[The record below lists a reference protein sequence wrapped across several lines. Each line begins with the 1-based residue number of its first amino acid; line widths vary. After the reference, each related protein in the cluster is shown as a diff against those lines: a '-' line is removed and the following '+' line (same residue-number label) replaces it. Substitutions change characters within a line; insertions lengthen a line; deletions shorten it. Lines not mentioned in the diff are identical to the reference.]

1 MDQQPP
7 IDEAV
12 HLLEPDRQQD
22 KSERGTGGRMEAR
35 LAAQYQTAR
44 ALAESATLA
53 EAIPR
58 ILQAICESLEWEL
71 GIMWNVDHSAG
82 ALRFLESWHATGR
95 EFAEFEVLSRRITF
109 VPGTGLPGRVWASR
123 KPAWI
128 ADVPEDANFPRAAV
142 AVKEGLRSG
151 FCFPIVFAG
160 DVLGVLEFFSRE
172 IRHPDQPLL
181 DMLSTAGNQIGQ
193 FMERKR
199 AERELDQFFA
209 LSLGLF
215 CIAGFDG
222 YFKRLNPAWQATLG
236 FTQDE
241 LLGKPYLDFVH
252 PEDRPATE
260 AEAARLTTGAHVV
273 SFENRY
279 LCKDGS
285 YKWLLWTASPFEEG
299 RQIYAS
305 ARDITA
311 RKRAEEELRCYAREL
326 ETARQAQAEHAAGLA
341 QLVKELEVAR
351 GHAEQAT
358 QAKSE
363 FLANMSHEIRTPMNA
378 IVGMTELALETKLN
392 AETREYLTVVKEAA
406 DSLLA
411 LINDILDFS
420 KIEARKLRLDRV
432 EFDLRDTLED
442 TMKTLALR
450 AQEKDLELACEIA
463 SGVPNALTGDPG
475 RLRQIVLNLVGNAI
489 KFSSR
494 GEVVL
499 RAQAEWETE
508 DEVQLRFEVADTGIG
523 VAPEK
528 RGIIFEAFAQADA
541 STTRKFGGTG
551 LGLAISSQLV
561 ELMGGRIWLESEPGK
576 GSTFY
581 FTARFSRQK
590 TLEQKPAPSTSADLR
605 GRPVLVVDDNA
616 TNRRILEQMLL
627 NWQMAP
633 SVATGGSDAL
643 EAMERALSGGKR
655 FHVAL
660 IDGQMPE
667 MDGFTLAE
675 RIRKNR
681 RFSGTRLIMLT
692 SAGRLGDTARG
703 RLGFAGFLTKPVKQS
718 ELYDAIVTAVGASQ
732 KPTQPRRAGRP
743 ASSRRRAPGL
753 NVLLAEDN
761 AVNQELAVR
770 ILKKHGHKTVTAR
783 TGKEA
788 LALLG
793 KRSFDLVLMDVQM
806 PDMDGFEATA
816 AIREREPA
824 TGPRIPIVAMTA
836 HAMAGDRELCLQAG
850 MDGYVAKPVHAA
862 ELLDVIERLA
872 PRATKVRRGSP
883 RSGETRA
890 SGSRFDEAALLA
902 RFKGDARL
910 VAKLARL
917 FLADQSRLMANIE
930 KAVAGRDSAKLARA
944 AHVLKGAVGNF
955 AATRAVEAAGKLEA
969 MAWADE
975 LNGAEKVL
983 VALRA
988 EVASVTRALE
998 TLQEKFKP
1006 RSARRKAKRRKR

>member
-12 HLLEPDRQQD
+12 HLLEPERQGNE
-22 KSERGTGGRMEAR
+22 SEPGAGGRMEAR

-58 ILQAICESLEWEL
+58 ILQAICESLEWDL
-71 GIMWNVDHSAG
+71 GIMWNVDRGAG

-95 EFAEFEVLSRRITF
+95 EFAEFEALSRRITF
-109 VPGTGLPGRVWASR
+109 APGIGLPGRVWASR

-160 DVLGVLEFFSRE
+160 EVLGVLEFFSRE

-181 DMLSTAGNQIGQ
+181 EMLSTAGNQIGQ

-222 YFKRLNPAWQATLG
+222 YFKRLNPAWQTTLG
-236 FTQDE
+236 FTQEE

-252 PEDRPATE
+252 PEDRPATV

-285 YKWLLWTASPFEEG
+285 YKWLLWTASPFEG
-299 RQIYAS
+299 AQQIYAS

-311 RKRAEEELRCYAREL
+311 RKRAEEELRRYAQEL

-351 GHAEQAT
+351 GRAEQAT

-378 IVGMTELALETKLN
+378 IVGMTELALETKLK

-406 DSLLA
+406 HSLLA

-432 EFDLRDTLED
+432 EFNLRDTLED
-442 TMKTLALR
+442 TIKTLALR

-463 SGVPNALTGDPG
+463 SGVPDALTGDPG

-528 RGIIFEAFAQADA
+528 REIIFEAFAQADA

-561 ELMGGRIWLESEPGK
+561 ELMGGRIWLESEPGT

-590 TLEQKPAPSTSADLR
+590 TLEQKPAPTTSADLR

-627 NWQMAP
+627 NWQMTP

-643 EAMERALSGGKR
+643 EAMERASSGGKP
-655 FHVAL
+655 FHVVL

-675 RIRKNR
+675 QIRKNR
-681 RFSGTRLIMLT
+681 RLSRTRLIMLT
-692 SAGRLGDTARG
+692 SAGRQGDTARG

-718 ELYDAIVTAVGASQ
+718 ELYDAIATAVGASQ
-732 KPTQPRRAGRP
+732 KPAPARRP
-743 ASSRRRAPGL
+743 ASSRYRAPGL
-753 NVLLAEDN
+753 NILLAEDN

-770 ILKKHGHKTVTAR
+770 ILKKHGHKTVAAR

-793 KRSFDLVLMDVQM
+793 KRSFDLVVMDVQM

-836 HAMAGDRELCLQAG
+836 HAMAGDRERCLQAG

-862 ELLDVIERLA
+862 ELLEVIERLA
-872 PRATKVRRGSP
+872 PRTAKVRRGSP
-883 RSGETRA
+883 RSGETRP
-890 SGSRFDEAALLA
+890 SGFRFDEAALLA

-910 VAKLARL
+910 AARLARL

-975 LNGAEKVL
+975 LDGAEKVL
-983 VALRA
+983 AALRV
-988 EVASVTRALE
+988 EVAGVTRALG
-998 TLQEKFKP
+998 TLKEKFQP
-1006 RSARRKAKRRKR
+1006 GSAARPKKKRRKR

>member
-1 MDQQPP
+1 MDQRPP
-7 IDEAV
+7 TDESV
-12 HLLEPDRQQD
+12 HVLEP
-22 KSERGTGGRMEAR
+22 ERKEDDSARNTGRGGTEGR
-35 LAAQYQTAR
+35 LAAQYQAAR

-58 ILQAICESLEWEL
+58 ILQAICECLGWEH
-71 GIMWNVDHSAG
+71 GIMWSVDRGAG
-82 ALRFLESWHATGR
+82 VLRCLERWRTVGA
-95 EFAEFEVLSRRITF
+95 EFAEFEALSRRTTF
-109 VPGTGLPGRVWASR
+109 EPGMGLPGRVWAAK

-128 ADVPEDANFPRAAV
+128 ADVLEDANFPRAPV
-142 AVKEGLRSG
+142 AAREGLRSAFG
-151 FCFPIVFAG
+151 FPIVFAG
-160 DVLGVLEFFSRE
+160 EVLGVLEFFSRE
-172 IRHPDQPLL
+172 MRQPDQQLL
-181 DMLSTAGNQIGQ
+181 DMMSTAGNQIGQ
-193 FMERKR
+193 FIERKR
-199 AERELDQFFA
+199 AESELDQFFT

-252 PEDRPATE
+252 PDDRPATV
-260 AEAARLTTGAHVV
+260 AEAARLAAGAHTV

-299 RQIYAS
+299 QQIYAS

-311 RKRAEEELRCYAREL
+311 RKRSEEELRRYAREL
-326 ETARQAQAEHAAGLA
+326 ETARQAQAEHAAGLS

-351 GHAEQAT
+351 RQAEEAT

-392 AETREYLTVVKEAA
+392 AEPREYLTVVKEAA
-406 DSLLA
+406 DSLLS
-411 LINDILDFS
+411 LIDDILDFS

-432 EFDLRDTLED
+432 EFHLRDTLED

-450 AQEKDLELACEIA
+450 AQQKELELACEIA
-463 SGVPNALTGDPG
+463 PGVPDALTGDPG

-489 KFSSR
+489 KFTSR

-499 RAQAEWETE
+499 RAKAEWETE
-508 DEVQLRFEVADTGIG
+508 DEVQLRVEVSDTGIG

-528 RGIIFEAFAQADA
+528 RAIIFEAFSQADA
-541 STTRKFGGTG
+541 STTREFGGTG

-561 ELMGGRIWLESEPGK
+561 ELMGGRIRLESEPGK

-590 TLEQKPAPSTSADLR
+590 TPEQRPVPAGSADLR
-605 GRPVLVVDDNA
+605 GRPALVVDDNA

-627 NWQMAP
+627 NWQMIP
-633 SVATGGSDAL
+633 SVATGGSEAL
-643 EAMERALSGGKR
+643 EAMERARSGGKP
-655 FHVAL
+655 FHVVL

-681 RFSGTRLIMLT
+681 RISGTKLIMLT
-692 SAGRLGDTARG
+692 SAGRLGDAGRG

-718 ELYDAIVTAVGASQ
+718 ELFEAIVIAVGASP
-732 KPTQPRRAGRP
+732 KPAQTSRAGRP
-743 ASSRRRAPGL
+743 ASSRYRAPGL
-753 NVLLAEDN
+753 SVLLAEDN
-761 AVNQELAVR
+761 AVNQQLAVR
-770 ILKKHGHKTVTAR
+770 ILERRGHKTVVAR
-783 TGKEA
+783 SGKEA

-793 KRSFDLVLMDVQM
+793 KQSFDLVLMDVQM

-816 AIREREPA
+816 AIRELERA
-824 TGPRIPIVAMTA
+824 TGARIPIVALTA
-836 HAMAGDRELCLQAG
+836 HAMAGDRERCLQAG
-850 MDGYVAKPVHAA
+850 MDGYVAKPIQAK
-862 ELLDVIERLA
+862 ELCEVIERLA
-872 PRATKVRRGSP
+872 AKVKGSST
-883 RSGETRA
+883 RSVKARA
-890 SGSRFDEAALLA
+890 SGSKLDEAALLA

-910 VAKLARL
+910 AAKLARL

-930 KAVAGRDSAKLARA
+930 KALGGRDAAKLARA
-944 AHVLKGAVGNF
+944 AHALKGAVGNF
-955 AATRAVEAAGKLEA
+955 AAPRAVEAAGKLEA
-969 MAWADE
+969 MAWADK
-975 LNGAEKVL
+975 LGGAEKAL
-983 VALRA
+983 AALRV
-988 EVASVTRALE
+988 EVAGVTRALGV
-998 TLQEKFKP
+998 LQKKSRP
-1006 RSARRKAKRRKR
+1006 RAAAGRKAKRKKR